1 MDITSEPQSDLLE
14 LLNSDTLEQLGAL
27 HSRYQ
32 EIKIAISGNI
42 LILFVPFIVIFKKNY
57 VYPEDPESHDSSLKT
72 IKDNHVD
79 EVAAQITALKQN
91 IERSRGIKPA
101 KVNSSRLDESDG
113 SSSEFDDTEEE
124 EEDQDIGNQSLLSE
138 FSCKD

>member
-1 MDITSEPQSDLLE
+1 
-14 LLNSDTLEQLGAL
+14 
-27 HSRYQ
+27 
-32 EIKIAISGNI
+32 
-42 LILFVPFIVIFKKNY
+42 
-57 VYPEDPESHDSSLKT
+57 LKT